1 MIVKSWSLSKKNS
14 PLDFFGE
21 AMTSIAGRWHSEFE
35 TLTTYYALF
44 DVLRQRKFTGSFF
57 ELGGGYSTILSRKIF
72 NENLV
77 KITSIDFFPAKY
89 NRILN
94 SKKNTTE
101 FLKTI
106 ESINEITVS
115 FEQVER
121 SLIEIVDRLLGYSPE
136 ILLDNISKFINDN
149 SCLDEFRALIMQE
162 NNDGICLKIIEH
174 EGFRSEIDFY
184 KDFNAL
190 TGDGACSKICASQTP
205 IDAVFFD
212 CGEASSMAEFIE
224 LEKCLKPGS
233 YILLHDIFFPKS
245 IKNFL
250 LATLLSLDPGW
261 EVLYV
266 DNASKQGGLV
276 AVKL

>member
-276 AVKL
+276 AVKI